1 MKPSLFAATQNDL
14 NQTESIFNKFK
25 NKFPFLKDKWDKH
38 MSHYHR
44 IDVAAG
50 TILLKEGE
58 FSKKAFVIEK
68 GCLRLWFNNNGK
80 DITFQFFFEN
90 EVASSGE
97 SFRKNIP
104 SIFTI
109 EAIEPSIVHWI
120 YKKDLDNIMDEI
132 SNIPQMRDD
141 MRDNAFE
148 RQYDYMGQLLSF
160 IKDSPEQRY
169 LKLLTEKPH
178 IIRRVP
184 QHYIATYLG
193 ITPVS
198 LSRIRKRVGK

>member
-1 MKPSLFAATQNDL
+1 M
-14 NQTESIFNKFK
+14 FNKFK
-25 NKFPFLKDKWDKH
+25 DNLPLLKDNWGEYV
-38 MSHYHR
+38 SYYHR
-44 IDVAAG
+44 IEVPAG
-50 TILLKEGE
+50 TVLLKEGE
-58 FSKKAFVIEK
+58 FSKKAFIIEK
-68 GCLRLWFNNNGK
+68 GCLRLWFNSNGK

-104 SIFTI
+104 SFFTI
-109 EAIEPSIVHWI
+109 ETIEPSIVHWI
-120 YKKDLDNIMDEI
+120 HKNDLDKILDDI
-132 SNIPQMRDD
+132 SRNPEMGND

-148 RQYDYMGQLLSF
+148 RQYDYMRQLVSF

-169 LKLLTEKPH
+169 LKLLGEKPH
-178 IIRRVP
+178 IIQRVP

-198 LSRIRKRVGK
+198 LSRIRKRVAGQEKLSFVKKCP